1 MTSTLEKPRRRLRWT
16 PTALAARYPWTTL
29 IAFALVTA
37 VAAVGLGR
45 LRETDDV
52 LEFIPPGDP
61 DIKVFNDVNAKFGAL
76 RVALIGVEAPR
87 GDDVFAPETLGRL
100 ERATEA
106 LKSVHGVDRVLSLSS
121 LVDFAPAEGAVQVV
135 PLVPELPRSAADRT
149 ALKTRVLSREH
160 VVGSFVSP
168 DGRAALLLVFLA
180 PPKPGTQV
188 SLRKVAHELH
198 LAAETAFAG
207 TGLRMFY
214 GGAPFA
220 AATIFEETQEDA
232 RRLTPLAIL
241 CILLVIVLAFRDP
254 VGVALTVLTVGW
266 AVVMVLGGM
275 GFLDEPYTV
284 VSATLPVIL
293 FASGSSYAVHLL
305 GRYYALGGRDGGP
318 GVVEA
323 AAEVVTPPVVIA
335 TCTTAAGFLS
345 FVVMDIRPMRTFGAE
360 CAAGVFLCLLATL
373 LLVPAVV
380 TLWPRR
386 AAPPA
391 ELGRVGEWLT
401 RVGLWAFRSR
411 RWLLVGSA
419 VAALA
424 TVGPMLEVEVRMEP
438 HNFFRPGSE
447 PWLAEQF
454 LDERFGGS
462 QFLQVSLAGDLTDP
476 ATLRE
481 LQRLAAFARA
491 QPGVTQVSSIVGP
504 LALVSD
510 AMGLGHGLPETHA
523 QALNLLFFIEGE
535 PSLRSLLTPDRREAL
550 LHIRVRGD
558 AQPATQALERY
569 LESRHLDT
577 RLGGRRPGAP
587 TGVEVVERMGWIL
600 KAAGVNVPPIPPGQ
614 MAEAVRSM
622 GSLPADDAQ
631 LGEVRRQA
639 ALAVLR
645 GEGGILE
652 PIADQA
658 LAERIAALAARAS
671 SPGGQGPAV
680 DEAKRA
686 LGSALPSP
694 EDVEVVWP
702 GLDERVR
709 DADRRHRAARA
720 IEGLGTQ
727 PGSAGQSGR
736 KLPDAVAAELRETLL
751 DLLPLQTIGTAP
763 APLVARL
770 AGEPVLERGLSRSVA
785 KNQTRSLIVSL
796 VAVLGFM
803 LLLFRSLRLAA
814 VSVYPAALTM
824 AILFGVM
831 GIGGMRI
838 DIGTSLV
845 ASIATGAGSD
855 FAMHYL
861 WYLRRSTHEEV
872 ARFVGPIMVIST
884 LLVAFGFA
892 ILGFGKAQPMRLFG
906 FLAAAAMALAA
917 GLTFVLVPA
926 LVGEPGEPGKQG
938 ESSGLD
944 GSSGL
949 SDPDGTELK
958 ENVS

>member
-1 MTSTLEKPRRRLRWT
+1 
-16 PTALAARYPWTTL
+16 
-29 IAFALVTA
+29 
-37 VAAVGLGR
+37 
-45 LRETDDV
+45 
-52 LEFIPPGDP
+52 
-61 DIKVFNDVNAKFGAL
+61 
-76 RVALIGVEAPR
+76 
-87 GDDVFAPETLGRL
+87 
-100 ERATEA
+100 
-106 LKSVHGVDRVLSLSS
+106 
-121 LVDFAPAEGAVQVV
+121 
-135 PLVPELPRSAADRT
+135 
-149 ALKTRVLSREH
+149 
-160 VVGSFVSP
+160 
-168 DGRAALLLVFLA
+168 
-180 PPKPGTQV
+180 
-188 SLRKVAHELH
+188 
-198 LAAETAFAG
+198 
-207 TGLRMFY
+207 
-214 GGAPFA
+214 
-220 AATIFEETQEDA
+220 
-232 RRLTPLAIL
+232 
-241 CILLVIVLAFRDP
+241 
-254 VGVALTVLTVGW
+254 
-266 AVVMVLGGM
+266 M
-275 GFLDEPYTV
+275 GFLGEPYTV
-284 VSATLPVIL
+284 VSSTLPVIL

-335 TCTTAAGFLS
+335 GCTTGAGFLS
-345 FVVMDIRPMRTFGAE
+345 FVVMDIRPMRTFGVE
-360 CAAGVFLCLLATL
+360 CAAGVFLCLLAAL

-386 AAPPA
+386 AAQPA
-391 ELGRVGEWLT
+391 ELGRVGEGLK
-401 RVGLWAFRSR
+401 RVGLWSVRSR
-411 RWLLVGSA
+411 RWLLAGSV

-424 TVGPMLEVEVRMEP
+424 TVGPMFEVEVRMEP

-447 PWLAEQF
+447 PWLAEHF

-481 LQRLAAFARA
+481 AQRLAQFARA

-504 LALVSD
+504 LALLSD
-510 AMGLGHGLPETHA
+510 AMGLGHGLPETHG
-523 QALNLLFFIEGE
+523 QAVNLLFFIEGE
-535 PSLRSLLTPDRREAL
+535 PSLRSLLTPDRHEAL

-558 AQPATQALERY
+558 AQPATQAMERY
-569 LESRHLDT
+569 LESRHLDA
-577 RLGGRRPGAP
+577 RLGGRRPNPP
-587 TGVEVVERMGWIL
+587 TDAEVAERMGWIL
-600 KAAGVNVPPIPPGQ
+600 KAAGVNAPGEQ
-614 MAEAVRSM
+614 TTEAVRRLR
-622 GSLPADDAQ
+622 SLPAEDAS

-658 LAERIAALAARAS
+658 LAERIAGLAARAFS
-671 SPGGQGPAV
+671 SGGAGGPKDQDQAV
-680 DEAKRA
+680 DEAQRA
-686 LGSALPSP
+686 LAGALPSP
-694 EDVEVVWP
+694 EDVETVWP
-702 GLDERVR
+702 GLAERIR

-720 IEGLGTQ
+720 VE
-727 PGSAGQSGR
+727 SMAAHHE
-736 KLPDAVAAELRETLL
+736 LPAPVAAELRETLL
-751 DLLPLQTIGTAP
+751 DLLPLQTLGPAP
-763 APLVARL
+763 APLVARI

-803 LLLFRSLRLAA
+803 FLLFRSARLAFL
-814 VSVYPAALTM
+814 SVYPSALTM
-824 AILFGVM
+824 AIVFGVM
-831 GIGGMRI
+831 GLGGMRI

-926 LVGEPGEPGKQG
+926 LIGEPGGPA
-938 ESSGLD
+938 ESARLGGASGLTAQD
-944 GSSGL
+944 GAES
-949 SDPDGTELK
+949 K
-958 ENVS
+958 EMVS